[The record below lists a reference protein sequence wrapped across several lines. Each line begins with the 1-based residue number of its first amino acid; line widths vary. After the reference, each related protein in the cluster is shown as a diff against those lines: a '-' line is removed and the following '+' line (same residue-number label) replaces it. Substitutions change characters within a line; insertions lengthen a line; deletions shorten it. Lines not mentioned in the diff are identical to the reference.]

1 MEEYPTPNE
10 DVIESNQ
17 FDSCVIQRLK
27 QRAGPP

>member
-1 MEEYPTPNE
+1 MEAFPTPKK

-17 FDSCVIQRLK
+17 FDSCVIQNLK